1 MQLEQGT
8 EFKQKYDIQETLGKG
23 RFGIVHKVVDR
34 KTNQIF
40 AAKFIRCRSA
50 KEKDKVKEE
59 IDIMNQLRHE
69 QLLQLAA
76 AFDHP
81 KEMIMVMELYVQFL
95 NVLLSIIIFFYNYEN
110 VFVSLVFQVANY
122 LSVWWPMT
130 LLLRKKTVSSS

>member
-95 NVLLSIIIFFYNYEN
+95 NVLLSITLFFII
-110 VFVSLVFQVANY
+110 VKMY
-122 LSVWWPMT
+122 LF
-130 LLLRKKTVSSS
+130 L